1 MFERGVRG
9 LINCCFQVSPANSSP
24 KKDRLA
30 GESPADT
37 LWFVNSKSSPP
48 LSREIAM
55 TNLDFAVIDVFAE
68 SPLSGNPLAIVSG
81 GDGLPDDVLR
91 AVAREFNQAETTFVL

>member
-1 MFERGVRG
+1 
-9 LINCCFQVSPANSSP
+9 
-24 KKDRLA
+24 
-30 GESPADT
+30 
-37 LWFVNSKSSPP
+37 
-48 LSREIAM
+48 M

-91 AVAREFNQAETTFVL
+91 AVAREFNQAETTFVLDPVAMKADRKLRSFTARGAEVFDAGHNALGHGSGWPKPGNWAT